1 MCLCLYC
8 VPDHIR
14 TRASTHQNKSA
25 SSLSGAINIH
35 IFMGACGAPSTK
47 GHSFENSS
55 LQQLCWSCFKHDLKP
70 EVLQT
75 FDQATSEAYGIEPV
89 EVIGS
94 EFVVLHAIFQN
105 FISDY

>member
-47 GHSFENSS
+47 GHSYLN
-55 LQQLCWSCFKHDLKP
+55 
-70 EVLQT
+70 
-75 FDQATSEAYGIEPV
+75 AT
-89 EVIGS
+89 IGS
-94 EFVVLHAIFQN
+94 TLVARRAGI
-105 FISDY
+105 